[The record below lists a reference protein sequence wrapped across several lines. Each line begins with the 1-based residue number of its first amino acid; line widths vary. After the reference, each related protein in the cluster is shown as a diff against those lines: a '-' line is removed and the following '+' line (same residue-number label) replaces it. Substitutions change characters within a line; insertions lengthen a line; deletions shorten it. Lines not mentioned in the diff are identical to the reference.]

1 MNRREFSALLPLL
14 AAASALTPEA
24 EGQATDAPAAA
35 PAQQPAT
42 PMQLQKLVSGR
53 YPQIEPANPKPSPRM
68 SKRFLMGM
76 LPDNIRMEAHFTHLA
91 PGCPPEPIGT
101 HKHTEIWCIHE
112 GTARLMTAGVTRD
125 LVAGDMGVC
134 IAGDQH
140 TVYNASQTEPASYF
154 VITVGPPE

>member
-14 AAASALTPEA
+14 AAASALAPEA
-24 EGQATDAPAAA
+24 EGQATAAPAAV
-35 PAQQPAT
+35 PAQLPN
-42 PMQLQKLVSGR
+42 LVSGR
-53 YPQIEPANPKPSPRM
+53 YPQIEPASPHPSPRM
-68 SKRFLMGM
+68 SKRFLLGM
-76 LPDNIRMEAHFTHLA
+76 LPDNIRLEAHFTRLL
-91 PGCPPEPIGT
+91 PGAPPEPIGT
-101 HKHTEIWCIHE
+101 NKHTEIWLIHE

-154 VITVGPPE
+154 VVTVGPPE